1 MSLLVI
7 AFPVIKAKD
16 FEWIQSFRKAN
27 DLLYYQ
33 VVDPH
38 FTFVFPVLDKAEQ
51 EFIQE
56 IAMQAK
62 DIPPINFEIV
72 KAICHKDELQKGLYH
87 QFLIPGKGN
96 TEIIALH
103 DKLYSGILAPGLRTD
118 IPYIPHIGIGNSKN
132 KDQCGQAVDE
142 LNTQP
147 IDISGSIKNLTVV
160 QYLNNKVTPLIEI
173 QLG

>member
-16 FEWIQSFRKAN
+16 FEWIQFYRKTN
-27 DLLYYQ
+27 DLLYYS

-38 FTFVFPVLDKAEQ
+38 FTFVFPVFDKAEQ
-51 EFIQE
+51 DFIQE

-62 DIPPINFEIV
+62 NIPPINFEIV
-72 KAICHKDELQKGLYH
+72 KAICHKDELQDNLYH
-87 QFLIPGKGN
+87 QFLVPGKGN

-103 DKLYSGILAPGLRTD
+103 DKLYSGILAPHFRTD
-118 IPYIPHIGIGNSKN
+118 IPFMPHIGIGNSKN
-132 KDQCGQAVDE
+132 KDHCIKAVDE
-142 LNTQP
+142 LNEQP
-147 IDISGSIKNLTVV
+147 INISGSIKSLTVV
-160 QYLNNKVTPLIEI
+160 KYLNNKVTPLMEI